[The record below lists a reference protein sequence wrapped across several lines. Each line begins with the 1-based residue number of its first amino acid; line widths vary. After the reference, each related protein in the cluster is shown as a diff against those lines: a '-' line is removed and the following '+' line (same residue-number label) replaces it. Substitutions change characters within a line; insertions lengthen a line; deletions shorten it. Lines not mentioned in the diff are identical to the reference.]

1 MQALPKAAGR
11 SAGTER
17 DSDAFRR
24 RVMSV
29 VAVRITAVMMCVL
42 TVVACT
48 GSPPHRPPLPEPTAI
63 ADESPTASPS
73 ISTCGTVPVSDGT
86 LKTALDVT
94 IEGPA
99 AAPSG
104 STFTANVAITTTQ
117 PAIDLS
123 SSTVVTLLI
132 AQRHA
137 IVGRSLLP
145 GAALA
150 FEPRIT
156 PSAPA
161 ALTGSIVVAGC
172 AIPPIDPTNADLTR
186 KPLPQGAYTVYAVV
200 VEYDG
205 DSETDQTDLVSA
217 PFPVQVTQSLASP
230 S

>member
-1 MQALPKAAGR
+1 
-11 SAGTER
+11 
-17 DSDAFRR
+17 
-24 RVMSV
+24 MSV
-29 VAVRITAVMMCVL
+29 VAVRITAVMTCVL

-48 GSPPHRPPLPEPTAI
+48 GSPPHRPSLEPTAS

-73 ISTCGTVPVSDGT
+73 ISTCGTVPVSDGK
-86 LKTALDVT
+86 LNTALDVT

-99 AAPSG
+99 AVQSG

-132 AQRHA
+132 AQRHE

-150 FEPRIT
+150 FEPTIT

-161 ALTGSIVVAGC
+161 TLSASILVAGC
-172 AIPPIDPTNADLTR
+172 AIPPIDPTNADLAR
-186 KPLPQGAYTVYAVV
+186 KPLPQGAYTFYAVV